1 MGTRALI
8 LAAAAAGLTLAT
20 SAIAADTFL
29 TIPGISYHLQRHR
42 GYNEINTGI
51 GLEHE
56 LSADWRLGGG
66 VYRNS
71 IRKDSYYAGAIYTPY
86 TIYGVKIGTS
96 LGIVT
101 GYGNPLPM
109 ALPTLIYEGREYGV
123 NVVLV
128 PPIAAAAKSGV
139 IGMQMKW
146 RFP

>member
-1 MGTRALI
+1 MGPGVLRLI
-8 LAAAAAGLTLAT
+8 FAAAAVVAALPAF
-20 SAIAADTFL
+20 ADTFL
-29 TIPGISYHLQRHR
+29 TIPGVSYHLERHR

-51 GLEHE
+51 GLETE
-56 LSADWRLGGG
+56 ISENWRIGGG

-86 TIYGVKIGTS
+86 SLFGVKIGTS
-96 LGIVT
+96 LGVVT
-101 GYGNPLPM
+101 GYGNALPM